1 MEPGFPGTDHAK
13 FSPNERLLK
22 VGQVLMNAAEKSII
36 VNAPVAEVY
45 ERWLCF
51 EEIPKFIKS
60 LGNVQ
65 RIDDTHFSFNN
76 TREGKEQNGVIE
88 VIHQIPERKIA
99 WRTIADGVGL
109 GVVSFEP
116 ISDTATEIT
125 LKLRSVFDP
134 SISGQSA
141 DEYLLNFK
149 QLIENPER

>member
-1 MEPGFPGTDHAK
+1 
-13 FSPNERLLK
+13 
-22 VGQVLMNAAEKSII
+22 MNAAEKSIV

-45 ERWLCF
+45 ERWQHF
-51 EEIPKFIKS
+51 EELPKFIKS
-60 LGNVQ
+60 LGEVE
-65 RIDDTHFSFNN
+65 RIDDKHFSFN
-76 TREGKEQNGVIE
+76 TLRDGKEQRGVIE
-88 VIHQIPERKIA
+88 VIRQIPERKIA

-116 ISDTATEIT
+116 LSETATEIT

-149 QLIENPER
+149 QLIENPQR

>member
-1 MEPGFPGTDHAK
+1 
-13 FSPNERLLK
+13 
-22 VGQVLMNAAEKSII
+22 MNAAEKSIT
-36 VNAPVAEVY
+36 VHAPVAEVY
-45 ERWLCF
+45 ERWLRF
-51 EEIPKFIKS
+51 EELPKFIKS

-65 RIDDTHFSFNN
+65 RIDDTHFSFSNI
-76 TREGKEQNGVIE
+76 RDGKEQSGVIE
-88 VIHQIPERKIA
+88 VIRQIPERKIA

-116 ISDTATEIT
+116 ISDNTTEIT

-149 QLIENPER
+149 QLIENPQR

>member
-1 MEPGFPGTDHAK
+1 
-13 FSPNERLLK
+13 
-22 VGQVLMNAAEKSII
+22 MNAAEKSIV

-45 ERWLCF
+45 ERWLRF
-51 EEIPKFIKS
+51 EELPKFIKS
-60 LGNVQ
+60 LGEVE
-65 RIDDTHFSFNN
+65 RIDDKHFSFN
-76 TREGKEQNGVIE
+76 TVRDGKEQRGVIE
-88 VIHQIPERKIA
+88 VIRQIPERRIA

-116 ISDTATEIT
+116 RSDTVTEIT

-149 QLIENPER
+149 QLIENQQR